1 LRSYGFLSAILPY
14 TNAEWE
20 KLSIFLNFLVA
31 EAAGAKSLPR
41 SDFNEEG
48 QLIRNQ

>member
-1 LRSYGFLSAILPY
+1 VGKTLDLP
-14 TNAEWE
+14 E
-20 KLSIFLNFLVA
+20 LFGA